1 LFDIHEVP
9 NRRARRGIR
18 YHYCKGLHARYSR
31 NFHEA
36 LAELNQARKDPE
48 WGAKVAARPLLSSLS
63 SLSSLSLL
71 SLSLSS
77 LSLLSLPNSA
87 NSLPQAIQ
95 HMIEIYLD
103 PDSLPPASATLP
115 ATGPEPEAVRT
126 ARQLRGELLD
136 AKPARLAL
144 LEAYELLLGASKA
157 SVEAALVKFTEVL
170 TADTNSVSALLG
182 SSHALV
188 LLKQDAK
195 ARNHLKRIAKM
206 QYNSEEAEELE
217 RSYLLLADIY
227 VQVVQAVPLNEFV

>member
-1 LFDIHEVP
+1 
-9 NRRARRGIR
+9 
-18 YHYCKGLHARYSR
+18 
-31 NFHEA
+31 
-36 LAELNQARKDPE
+36 
-48 WGAKVAARPLLSSLS
+48 
-63 SLSSLSLL
+63 
-71 SLSLSS
+71 
-77 LSLLSLPNSA
+77 
-87 NSLPQAIQ
+87 
-95 HMIEIYLD
+95 MIEIYLD

-136 AKPARLAL
+136 AKPAQLAL